1 MLNLCIL
8 INSQAIQANIMVK
21 LSFLSCQYF
30 LMLERDKVMFTGIVE
45 GVGIVKSLRELQ
57 ESWLLELE
65 LPFPNGEGL
74 EAGASL
80 AVNGCCLTIKE
91 NGSSTGSFDLLEET
105 LKRTNLGELKEGD
118 RVNLER
124 SLAANGR
131 LGGHFVTGH
140 VDGPGII
147 EVFEERGKNLFLQ
160 VKVERDSAKYLVDKG
175 CIAVDGCSLTVC
187 EVTDNSF
194 AVWLIPHTL
203 DQTNLK
209 GRKAGDRLNLEFD
222 LLAKYVERIQ
232 LKS

>member
-1 MLNLCIL
+1 
-8 INSQAIQANIMVK
+8 
-21 LSFLSCQYF
+21 
-30 LMLERDKVMFTGIVE
+30 MFTGIVE
-45 GVGIVKSLRELQ
+45 GVGVVKSLQEQ
-57 ESWLLELE
+57 DESWLLELD
-65 LPFPNGEGL
+65 LPFPKADGL
-74 EAGASL
+74 DAGDSL

-91 NGSSTGSFDLLEET
+91 AGSDYGSFDLLEET
-105 LKRTNLGELKEGD
+105 LKRTNLGELKPGD

-140 VDGPGII
+140 IDGLGRI
-147 EVFEERGKNLFLQ
+147 EIFEERGKNLFLQ
-160 VKVERDSAKYLVDKG
+160 VIVESSAAKYLVDKG

-203 DQTNLK
+203 SQTNLQ
-209 GRKAGDRLNLEFD
+209 GRKAGDQLNIEFD

-232 LKS
+232 AKS

>member
-1 MLNLCIL
+1 
-8 INSQAIQANIMVK
+8 
-21 LSFLSCQYF
+21 
-30 LMLERDKVMFTGIVE
+30 MFTGIVE
-45 GVGIVKSLRELQ
+45 GVGVVKNLKEQ
-57 ESWLLELE
+57 EESWLLQLD
-65 LPFPNGEGL
+65 LPFADGDGL

-80 AVNGCCLTIKE
+80 AVNGCCLTMKE
-91 NGSSTGSFDLLEET
+91 DGSTEGSFDLLEET
-105 LKRTNLGELKEGD
+105 LKRTNLGNLQVGD

-140 VDGPGII
+140 VDGPGLI
-147 EVFEERGKNLFLQ
+147 EIFEERGKNLYLQ
-160 VKVERDSAKYLVDKG
+160 VRVEEKNSKYLVDKG

-187 EVTDNSF
+187 EVTDQSF

-209 GRKAGDRLNLEFD
+209 GRKPGDTLNLEFD

-232 LKS
+232 LKG